1 MKSSKFFLGIFFMLF
16 FGVAMLFLYNKSIA
30 FEEEETLK
38 KHMDALLSTLNNK
51 IEEITKVSLASSITL
66 SKNPYVIECLVSQN
80 REVCV
85 EHLLEV
91 RNALSSANLFETIR
105 LHLHTSDFKSFVRLW
120 DYHNNN
126 NDSLSSFR
134 HAFEKIKK
142 TKRAM
147 TGIEIGRHGMFIR
160 AIAPVFDKQ
169 VYAGSIETVV
179 DFKSINEYFQK
190 DSIDFYV
197 LMKNEYADISNAIT
211 YPSKL
216 ILDNYTIINRD
227 TNGLQFIK
235 EVNFQ
240 GTGYIK
246 RGDYTILYTPIVDIN
261 GLHVGFFVLV
271 WSENLSLSSFK

>member
-1 MKSSKFFLGIFFMLF
+1 MLDLDAKKPHLREINSQMK
-16 FGVAMLFLYNKSIA
+16 A
-30 FEEEETLK
+30 
-38 KHMDALLSTLNNK
+38 
-51 IEEITKVSLASSITL
+51 
-66 SKNPYVIECLVSQN
+66 C
-80 REVCV
+80 
-85 EHLLEV
+85 
-91 RNALSSANLFETIR
+91 
-105 LHLHTSDFKSFVRLW
+105 
-120 DYHNNN
+120 
-126 NDSLSSFR
+126 
-134 HAFEKIKK
+134 
-142 TKRAM
+142 KR
-147 TGIEIGRHGMFIR
+147 
-160 AIAPVFDKQ
+160 
-169 VYAGSIETVV
+169 
-179 DFKSINEYFQK
+179 
-190 DSIDFYV
+190 FYV